1 MASMRERCVASLNL
15 DRDHD
20 DDGTHT
26 YQDEDM
32 ELSLLSRNDPQKH
45 RHWLPL
51 HASQPDSGTL
61 SKKSQLWVYG
71 QMAAFYLAGSS
82 TFSPFYE

>member
-1 MASMRERCVASLNL
+1 MACVAERYVASLNS

-20 DDGTHT
+20 EDGTQT

-32 ELSLLSRNDPQKH
+32 ELSLLSRNDPQKN
-45 RHWLPL
+45 RRWLPL
-51 HASQPDSGTL
+51 HASQPDSGAL

-71 QMAAFYLAGSS
+71 QMTAFYLAGSS
-82 TFSPFYE
+82 TFVPFYG